1 MKRLA
6 TLFLFGCSSALAYG
20 TPITPN
26 LSAVKNG
33 PISVAASAQ
42 ALTIAWED
50 SANQHWQTIF
60 SLDSTKPL
68 ITAISVDGR
77 NIVELAKP
85 YYRCSTGKRRGGWN
99 AFFDFP
105 PADPQGTRQ
114 FLLEFHP
121 TTVTAQTVGD
131 RVEVTFDGLR
141 LGIFTGSLR
150 YTFYPGI
157 PLIQQAALASTHEPD
172 TAFYYD
178 AGLEM
183 TAEQDRRTG
192 GGMESHISYYD
203 VEGKLKEVTPP
214 YGSDRHSLTA
224 HYRTVAAKMGA
235 GSIAVFPPPHRYFF
249 ARDYTTNQGYLW
261 YSSWRGRVGLG
272 VHQYPDDD
280 TTIDPWM
287 NAPLDSV
294 QEMGLFLLP
303 SAKDSSAALKD
314 VLAYTHNDHFV
325 HLDGF
330 VTFAPHWHLAYT
342 VQAMEKGLDW
352 EPPFKPVMKAIGI
365 DSAMIMDFHGDG
377 HPADLTD
384 LRLHELDEYYKAC
397 RAQSDRDFLLIP
409 SEEADIYLGG
419 HWGLVFPHPVYWQQD
434 RKPGQSFETAD
445 DKYGKIYRID
455 DAEDMWKMIKAE
467 GGFAY
472 QTHPRTKGSTGYP
485 DKILNTPYFRDSSYM
500 GTGWKAMPSDLS
512 SPRLGE
518 RAFKTLDD
526 VNNLGL
532 HKQMIGEVDVF
543 QISSAD
549 ELYGHM
555 NVNYLRLPELPSFDH
570 YDRIMNSIEKG
581 DGFITTGEILLPSIS
596 MSAEGDRSIRVKARI
611 SSTFPLR
618 IAEVVWGDGVNIHR
632 HVIDLQSTPAFYDH
646 EYAWLVDTPH
656 GTPGQA
662 GWKWARFAVWDVA
675 GDGAF
680 TNPIWRGR
688 R

>member
-6 TLFLFGCSSALAYG
+6 TLFLLGCASALAHG

-26 LSAVKNG
+26 VSAVNDG
-33 PISVAASAQ
+33 PISVVPSAQ
-42 ALTIAWED
+42 SLKINWDDTAK
-50 SANQHWQTIF
+50 QHWQTIF

-85 YYRCSTGKRRGGWN
+85 YYRCSTGKRRGGWD

-121 TTVTAQTVGD
+121 TTVTAQTVGN
-131 RVEVTFDGLR
+131 RVEVTFDGMR

-150 YTFYPGI
+150 YTFYPGT
-157 PLIQQAALASTHEPD
+157 PLIQQAALVSTHEPD
-172 TAFYYD
+172 TSFYYD

-203 VEGKLKEVTPP
+203 ADGKLQEVTPP

-272 VHQYPDDD
+272 VLQHPDDD

-287 NAPLDSV
+287 NAPPDSV

-303 SAKDSSAALKD
+303 SANDSSVALKD

-325 HLDGF
+325 HLNGF
-330 VTFAPHWHLAYT
+330 VTFASHWHLAYT

-352 EPPFKPVMKAIGI
+352 EPPFKPEMKDIGI

-419 HWGLVFPHPVYWQQD
+419 HWGLVFPHTVYWQQD

-445 DKYGKIYRID
+445 NQYGKIYRIH

-467 GGFAY
+467 GGLAY

-485 DKILNTPYFRDSSYM
+485 DKILNTSYFRDSSYL

-532 HKQMIGEVDVF
+532 HKHMIGEVDVF

-555 NVNYLRLPELPSFDH
+555 NVNYLRLPALPSFDH
-570 YDRIMNSIEKG
+570 YDRILNSIEKG

-618 IAEVVWGDGVNIHR
+618 IAEVVWGDGVSTHR
-632 HVIDLQSTPAFYDH
+632 QVIDLQSTPAFDDH
-646 EYAWLVDTPH
+646 EHTWLVDTTH
-656 GTPGQA
+656 GWT
-662 GWKWARFAVWDVA
+662 WARFAVWDVA

-680 TNPIWRGR
+680 TNPIWGDTI
-688 R
+688 